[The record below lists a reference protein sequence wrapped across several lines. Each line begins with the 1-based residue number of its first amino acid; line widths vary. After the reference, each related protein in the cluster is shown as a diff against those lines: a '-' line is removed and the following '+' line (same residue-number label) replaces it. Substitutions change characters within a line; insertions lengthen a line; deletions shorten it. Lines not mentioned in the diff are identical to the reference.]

1 MLSANKNKMLL
12 AGAVLCA
19 VLLPAQCSNLLPD
32 GTDMRSKNTSSL
44 LTVGQAAPA
53 FSLPTSDGGTLTL
66 TSALA
71 GKTGVVLYF
80 TMWCPV
86 CTSHTDELV
95 QAIMPAYP
103 NARYVLVDYVSSSIG
118 EAAMLKNYGGYDSSG
133 IVVALDNTQSFM
145 NSYGATMAYVVIID
159 STGKIRM
166 NEVYK
171 RQKMEQ
177 ILGAL

>member
-1 MLSANKNKMLL
+1 MSYVNRLRLQNFSFLVILTSSLM
-12 AGAVLCA
+12 
-19 VLLPAQCSNLLPD
+19 QCSNLLPD
-32 GTDMRSKNTSSL
+32 DDDLRSKNASGI
-44 LTVGQAAPA
+44 LTVGQTAPEFA
-53 FSLPTSDGGTLTL
+53 LPTSDGGTLTL
-66 TSALA
+66 ASSLA
-71 GKTGVVLYF
+71 GKNGVVIYF

-86 CTSHTDELV
+86 CTSHTDEVV
-95 QAIMPAYP
+95 QAIMPSFP
-103 NARYVLVDYVSSSIG
+103 NARYVFVDYVSSSIG
-118 EAAMLKNYGGYDSSG
+118 EAAMLKSYGGYDPAG
-133 IVVALDNTQSFM
+133 IVVALDKTQSFM

>member
-1 MLSANKNKMLL
+1 MLYANLTIFR
-12 AGAVLCA
+12 GIFPVLFIA
-19 VLLPAQCSNLLPD
+19 LWSMHCSNLLPD
-32 GTDMRSKNTSSL
+32 DTDLRYQNPGNIL
-44 LTVGQAAPA
+44 AVGQTAPD
-53 FSLPTSDGGTLTL
+53 FSLPATDGSTVTL
-66 TSALA
+66 TSGLA
-71 GKTGVVLYF
+71 GKNGLVVYF

-86 CTSHTDELV
+86 CTSHTDEVV

-103 NARYVLVDYVSSSIG
+103 NARYVMVDYVSSSIG
-118 EAAMLKNYGGYDSSG
+118 EAATLKTFGGYDSTG
-133 IVVALDNTQSFM
+133 IVVALDKSQSFM

-177 ILGAL
+177 ILGSL

>member
-1 MLSANKNKMLL
+1 MSYAKNFSLRWIFLSAVWA
-12 AGAVLCA
+12 AGAVG
-19 VLLPAQCSNLLPD
+19 CSNLLPD
-32 GTDMRSKNTSSL
+32 DTDLRKNNSSAI
-44 LTVGQAAPA
+44 LTVGQNAAD
-53 FSLPTSDGGTLTL
+53 FSLPLSDGGTLTL
-66 TSALA
+66 ASAVS
-71 GKTGVVLYF
+71 GKNGVVIYF

-95 QAIMPAYP
+95 QSIMPVYP
-103 NARYVLVDYVSSSIG
+103 NSRYVLVDYVSSSTL
-118 EAAMLKNYGGYDSSG
+118 EAATLKTYGGYDPSG
-133 IVVALDNTQSFM
+133 IGVALDRSQTFM

-177 ILGAL
+177 ILGGL

>member
-1 MLSANKNKMLL
+1 MSYANFRKHRGIYPLL
-12 AGAVLCA
+12 FLAFSGMH
-19 VLLPAQCSNLLPD
+19 CSNLLPD
-32 GTDMRSKNTSSL
+32 GTDLRNQNPGYIL
-44 LTVGQAAPA
+44 AVGQQAPDFA
-53 FSLPTSDGGTLTL
+53 LPVTDGSTLTL
-66 TSALA
+66 ASGLA
-71 GKTGVVLYF
+71 GKNGLVVYF

-86 CTSHTDELV
+86 CTSHTDEVV

-103 NARYVLVDYVSSSIG
+103 NARYVMVDYVSSGIG
-118 EAAMLKNYGGYDSSG
+118 EAATLKTYGGYDPTG
-133 IVVALDNTQSFM
+133 ITVVLDKSQSFM

-177 ILGAL
+177 ILGSL